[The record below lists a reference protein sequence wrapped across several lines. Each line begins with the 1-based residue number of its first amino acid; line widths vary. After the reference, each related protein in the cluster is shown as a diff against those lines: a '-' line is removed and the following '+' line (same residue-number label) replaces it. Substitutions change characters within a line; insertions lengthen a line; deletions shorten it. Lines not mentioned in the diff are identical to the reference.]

1 MNMGVIIVVKGI
13 KEIAIKVFQMNCF
26 GFLTNKNVYNFHLQI
41 QK

>member
-13 KEIAIKVFQMNCF
+13 KEIAIKIFQMNCF
-26 GFLTNKNVYNFHLQI
+26 GFLTNRIAFNFHLQI

>member
-13 KEIAIKVFQMNCF
+13 KEIAIKVSQMNCF
-26 GFLTNKNVYNFHLQI
+26 DFLTNRIAFNFHLQI